1 MGAPTPE
8 QLADESRRLRNVR
21 QLVDIATA
29 LIMQSNLTVDDAEA
43 LVAGVRA
50 RILALFPDGEGAYEL
65 IYASRFRRL
74 IQEYALSRHPGVVIP
89 FPNRRV
95 CG

>member
-8 QLADESRRLRNVR
+8 QLADESRRVRKVR

-29 LIMQSNLTVDDAEA
+29 LITQSNLTVDDAEG

-50 RILALFPDGEGAYEL
+50 HILALFPDGEEPYEL
-65 IYASRFRRL
+65 IYAPRFRRL
-74 IQEYALSRHPGVVIP
+74 IHEYALSRPPGVVIP
-89 FPNRRV
+89 FPDCRV
-95 CG
+95 